1 MLTLVL
7 LTVVVAGAAMLAM
20 ATGTIL
26 SGRCLRGSCG
36 GDPLDPDGQSP
47 SCDHC
52 PLRPQSPFSP
62 RRSCEP

>member
-1 MLTLVL
+1 MLTVVL

-36 GDPLDPDGQSP
+36 GDPLDPAGRSP

-52 PLRPQSPFSP
+52 PLRPRLPFSP
-62 RRSCEP
+62 RRSSEP